1 MCCCCFFTSLPLKKI
16 LRLAGLPS
24 CGILHL
30 LHLFCTLSLYFLP
43 HSTSPLLPVGIP
55 KKKSTSLQH
64 SAQLSSVKRNPFC
77 DQDSSL
83 DSNGHRP
90 VVGCVI
96 WHTEWGWAILCYCI
110 QISPALHDPN
120 LADGYVSLLG
130 GAGAFI
136 LYPHITHCHC
146 AKTHKTLSGQI
157 SAPLL
162 AFPLRVHRS
171 LIVGHVSLWDRLP
184 SMQVD
189 QSPASALRHYFWPY
203 RHLRTIGMGRGRGR
217 QVSLR
222 QYVDAVPRLKRQL
235 EVPVVHGVL

>member
-1 MCCCCFFTSLPLKKI
+1 MCCCFFTSLPLKKI

-30 LHLFCTLSLYFLP
+30 LHPLV
-43 HSTSPLLPVGIP
+43 HSFYIFYLTAQYPLLPVGIP
-55 KKKSTSLQH
+55 KKKSTSLHH

-83 DSNGHRP
+83 DRNGHRA

-110 QISPALHDPN
+110 QISPALPDPN
-120 LADGYVSLLG
+120 LADGYITLLG
-130 GAGAFI
+130 GAGAFM
-136 LYPHITHCHC
+136 LYPHITHCHCHC

-162 AFPLRVHRS
+162 AFPLRVHCWTLADRRS
-171 LIVGHVSLWDRLP
+171 CFAVGSPTLDASGSFPCFCSSPLFLTLSP
-184 SMQVD
+184 SAHSRD
-189 QSPASALRHYFWPY
+189 
-203 RHLRTIGMGRGRGR
+203 G
-217 QVSLR
+217 
-222 QYVDAVPRLKRQL
+222 
-235 EVPVVHGVL
+235 